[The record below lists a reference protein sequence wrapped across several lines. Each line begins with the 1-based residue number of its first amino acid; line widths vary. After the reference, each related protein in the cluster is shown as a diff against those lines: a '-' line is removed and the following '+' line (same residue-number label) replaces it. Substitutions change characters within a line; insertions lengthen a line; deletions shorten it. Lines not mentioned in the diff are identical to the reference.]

1 LARGNNASLF
11 MVVHTALAVL
21 LARLS
26 GTDDIA
32 VGTPIAGRGEREL
45 DDLIGMFVNTLVFRT
60 RVGRGQRFADL
71 LAVVRERDLEA
82 FANADVPFERL
93 VEVLNP
99 VRSTARNP
107 LFQVGLSFQNLAET
121 TLSLPGLRVS
131 AVDVGAQ
138 LAKTDLTVTLYDLYD
153 DNGDPAEIVTDF
165 SYATDLFD
173 EATAQGFAD
182 RFVRVL
188 EAVVAD
194 PAVPVSEIDLLA
206 PEESERILRAWNDT
220 AHDTDRTATLVSLFD
235 AAAAAADPSSIA
247 VVADTAG
254 GERRT
259 LTWSELDERVNRLA
273 RWLIG
278 RGVRPEDR
286 VALAM
291 RRSLDLVVSLYAIA
305 RAGAAY
311 VAIDPDQPAER
322 GGYILDT
329 AAPALVL
336 TASADAFA
344 TEVAEAV
351 AVDELDLSG
360 LAGTAITD
368 ADRNG
373 ALVAGNTAYVIF
385 TSGSTGR
392 PKGVAVPHGAAA
404 NQLAYITEEFGLDAE
419 NVVLLKTAATFDVSV
434 WEFWSPVVSG
444 GRLVVATAD
453 GHRDPAYLNALIAD
467 TGVTTLFVVPSAL
480 DALLVE
486 SGDRMPASLRR
497 VLAIGEALP
506 VATAQR
512 FRRDNAAGLF
522 NLYGPTEAA
531 VSITTHEV
539 DEHDTVSVSIGAPQW
554 NSQVYVLDSRL
565 RPVPVGVSGE
575 LYLGGAQLATAYFA
589 RPDLTADR
597 FVANPFTPG
606 ERMYRTGDL
615 GAWTANGELDY
626 RGRTD
631 FQVKIRGFRIELGEI
646 ETALLNQDSIA
657 AAAVLA
663 LNDPNLGDR
672 LVGYIVPATAGQ
684 QIDTRALQSALAAEI
699 PSYMIPSVF
708 VQLDELPLNVNGKL
722 DRKALPEPT
731 FEKAVFRAP
740 TTPIE
745 QIVATVYAEVLGL
758 DQSARIGLD
767 DDFFAWGGNSL
778 LATQVASRLG
788 AALNT

>member
-1 LARGNNASLF
+1 
-11 MVVHTALAVL
+11 
-21 LARLS
+21 
-26 GTDDIA
+26 
-32 VGTPIAGRGEREL
+32 
-45 DDLIGMFVNTLVFRT
+45 
-60 RVGRGQRFADL
+60 
-71 LAVVRERDLEA
+71 
-82 FANADVPFERL
+82 
-93 VEVLNP
+93 
-99 VRSTARNP
+99 
-107 LFQVGLSFQNLAET
+107 
-121 TLSLPGLRVS
+121 
-131 AVDVGAQ
+131 
-138 LAKTDLTVTLYDLYD
+138 
-153 DNGDPAEIVTDF
+153 
-165 SYATDLFD
+165 
-173 EATAQGFAD
+173 
-182 RFVRVL
+182 
-188 EAVVAD
+188 
-194 PAVPVSEIDLLA
+194 
-206 PEESERILRAWNDT
+206 
-220 AHDTDRTATLVSLFD
+220 
-235 AAAAAADPSSIA
+235 
-247 VVADTAG
+247 
-254 GERRT
+254 
-259 LTWSELDERVNRLA
+259 
-273 RWLIG
+273 
-278 RGVRPEDR
+278 
-286 VALAM
+286 
-291 RRSLDLVVSLYAIA
+291 
-305 RAGAAY
+305 
-311 VAIDPDQPAER
+311 
-322 GGYILDT
+322 
-329 AAPALVL
+329 
-336 TASADAFA
+336 
-344 TEVAEAV
+344 
-351 AVDELDLSG
+351 
-360 LAGTAITD
+360 
-368 ADRNG
+368 
-373 ALVAGNTAYVIF
+373 
-385 TSGSTGR
+385 
-392 PKGVAVPHGAAA
+392 
-404 NQLAYITEEFGLDAE
+404 
-419 NVVLLKTAATFDVSV
+419 
-434 WEFWSPVVSG
+434 
-444 GRLVVATAD
+444 
-453 GHRDPAYLNALIAD
+453 AYLNALIAD

-554 NSQVYVLDSRL
+554 NRQAYVLDSRL

-606 ERMYRTGDL
+606 ERMYRAGDL
-615 GAWTANGELDY
+615 VAWTANGELDY

-767 DDFFAWGGNSL
+767 DDFFAWGGTSQV
-778 LATQVASRLG
+778 ATRVASRLG
-788 AALNT
+788 AALNTRVPVRLLFEAPTVAALAVRVEQQAGAGRLALTARPRPERIPLSLAQ